1 MSSTFDLGLSRSSN
15 TGAEEGIATA
25 IQAMVNSSLEPIEA
39 ARSIDQTIFKDCR
52 DVYVLYSSSPETTA
66 APGPDPV
73 GWMKY
78 VWDCLGRAAMK
89 IPADSPAQDRL
100 VSLIQELQGL
110 PRRHAPWLAAGSLD
124 ERELWNLV
132 PATQYEGLPQW
143 MWELNEGNF
152 ATSKLDSDPKL
163 ATEYINFSA
172 FLARLLG
179 GGIAEVTRLSA
190 LIRPSPFAT
199 SKASN
204 PQLSP
209 EFDPYA
215 AAAAQWILYAGDVL
229 FEMCQK
235 GAMVEIGSQRWTP
248 SRWDSWKTNF
258 GTIIDDTRFSS
269 QARQL
274 AARAKERI
282 AQIEEQGIN
291 ATESVVQKFEF
302 IVPEDDNIE

>member
-1 MSSTFDLGLSRSSN
+1 MTVTLSIYFNIAASQKDSHVLPNDPSYSSAPESYCNISSEVAGLRGAGSFPLAYNFSSTNIVLKPSYVHILLVVHHFLTIDQSHNYSQTPLLIMSSTFDLGLSRSSN

-143 MWELNEGNF
+143 MWELNEGNQ
-152 ATSKLDSDPKL
+152 
-163 ATEYINFSA
+163 Y
-172 FLARLLG
+172 
-179 GGIAEVTRLSA
+179 
-190 LIRPSPFAT
+190 
-199 SKASN
+199 
-204 PQLSP
+204 
-209 EFDPYA
+209 
-215 AAAAQWILYAGDVL
+215 
-229 FEMCQK
+229 
-235 GAMVEIGSQRWTP
+235 
-248 SRWDSWKTNF
+248 
-258 GTIIDDTRFSS
+258 
-269 QARQL
+269 
-274 AARAKERI
+274 
-282 AQIEEQGIN
+282 
-291 ATESVVQKFEF
+291 
-302 IVPEDDNIE
+302 

>member
-1 MSSTFDLGLSRSSN
+1 MSSTFDLGLSHPNN
-15 TGAEEGIATA
+15 TGTEKGVATA
-25 IQAMVNSSLEPIEA
+25 IQAMVNSSLEPIA
-39 ARSIDQTIFKDCR
+39 AAQTIDQIVVKDCH
-52 DVYVLYSSSPETTA
+52 DMYALYNSSPDTTT
-66 APGPDPV
+66 APGPEPV

-100 VSLIQELQGL
+100 VSLIRELQGL
-110 PRRHAPWLAAGSLD
+110 PRRPVPWLAAGSLK

-172 FLARLLG
+172 FLARALG
-179 GGIAEVTRLSA
+179 GGVGEVTRLSA

-199 SKASN
+199 SKASQS
-204 PQLSP
+204 QLSP
-209 EFDPYA
+209 QYEPYA
-215 AAAAQWILYAGDVL
+215 AAAAQWILHAGDVL

-235 GAMVEIGSQRWTP
+235 RVMVDLGSQRWTP
-248 SRWDSWKTNF
+248 SRWDSWKANF
-258 GTIIDDTRFSS
+258 EIIKDDSRFGSH
-269 QARQL
+269 ARQL
-274 AARAKERI
+274 AARAQERM
-282 AQIEEQGIN
+282 ARIEEQGIN
-291 ATESVVQKFEF
+291 ATESVIQKFGF
-302 IVPEDDNIE
+302 IVPEDDDTE